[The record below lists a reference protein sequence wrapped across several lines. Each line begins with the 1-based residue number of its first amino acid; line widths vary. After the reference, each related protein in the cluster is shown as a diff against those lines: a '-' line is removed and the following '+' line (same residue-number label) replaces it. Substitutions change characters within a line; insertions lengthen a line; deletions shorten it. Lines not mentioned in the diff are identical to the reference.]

1 MKTNNVETARRQRR
15 VLIICAIVA
24 VALVALGIASRMQA
38 QNALRR
44 ATDAAAI
51 AVVATVKPTLDAD
64 GEELVLP
71 ATVQAFADAPIYAR
85 TTGYLKSWAVDIGTR
100 VKKGQ
105 LLAEIDT
112 PEVDQQLLQAQA
124 DLAMAEANNRLAQ
137 STAQRWTE
145 MLASDSVSKQD
156 VDEKVGDAAA
166 KQSALQSARANMQR
180 LRQLQSFKRIEAPFA
195 GVITARNI
203 DIGAL
208 VDAGTSRELFRIA
221 ASDKLR
227 VYVQAPQS
235 YAAFIEPGLPV
246 QVRFADRPGR
256 DFPGKLVRTAAAID
270 PATGT
275 LLTQIEMDNSSGELL
290 PGSYAEVRLHLDA
303 KRGLRLPVN
312 SLIFGADGMRVAVV
326 TAERRIALKSI
337 RLGRDYGTEVEVVA
351 GLGSDEAVVLNPP
364 DALFEGQAVQ
374 LAEPKADAAP
384 DAAPV
389 NNADKGAKK
398 DAEKSGK

>member
-1 MKTNNVETARRQRR
+1 MKTNNSETARRHRR
-15 VLIICAIVA
+15 VLIIAAVLA

-44 ATDAAAI
+44 ATDAAAV
-51 AVVATVKPTLDAD
+51 AVVATTKPTLDAD
-64 GEELVLP
+64 GEEVVLP
-71 ATVQAFADAPIYAR
+71 GTVQAFADAPIYAR
-85 TTGYLKSWAVDIGTR
+85 TTGYLKSWQVDIGTR

-105 LLAEIDT
+105 LLAELDT
-112 PEVDQQLLQAQA
+112 PEVDQQLLEAQA

-180 LRQLQSFKRIEAPFA
+180 LRQLQGFKRIEAPFS

-208 VDAGTSRELFRIA
+208 VDAGTNRELFRIA

-227 VYVQAPQS
+227 VYVQVPQS
-235 YAAFIEPGLPV
+235 YATFIKPGMPV
-246 QVRFADRPGR
+246 KVQFSDRPGR

-270 PATGT
+270 PASGT
-275 LLTQIEMDNSSGELL
+275 MLTQIEMDNASGELL

-303 KRGLRLPVN
+303 KRGLRLPIN
-312 SLIFGADGMRVAVV
+312 TLIFGADGMRVAVV
-326 TAERRIALKSI
+326 GAERRIALKSI
-337 RLGRDYGTEVEVVA
+337 KVGRDYGTEIEVA
-351 GLGSDEAVVLNPP
+351 SGIGSDEAVVLNPP
-364 DALFEGQAVQ
+364 DSLFDGQVVQ
-374 LAEPKADAAP
+374 LAEKKPEGAGAAP
-384 DAAPV
+384 AE
-389 NNADKGAKK
+389 GKK
-398 DAEKSGK
+398 DK